1 MTNSNL
7 THRDR
12 KGAWA
17 PERPLWKQTLLNFA
31 MRSTGRLAACMNG
44 SFGSRANNR
53 PGILTYHR
61 VASRVRGLSA
71 PSHNVEPAAFY
82 SQLKGLLN
90 RGYSFLSLSQLL
102 ACTIR
107 DENLPERTVVVT
119 FDDGFAS
126 VYSSAFPVLQRLGI
140 PATVF
145 LNTAYVDASEPFPF
159 DAWGVASA
167 GRAPVEA
174 YRPLTTAE
182 CREMLDSGLIEL
194 GAHTHTHR
202 DLRGRPEEFRVDLA
216 RSVKILR
223 DRFDLDDVA
232 FSFPYGSVHAGFASE
247 ELIDAA
253 RSTGVSCGLT
263 TQPRLIDLSESA
275 FRWGR
280 FNAFS
285 WDTAAT
291 LSGKLNGWYSWAPTI
306 RRAVAGKLQIFH
318 GSSVAGFASDTLFA
332 FAETL

>member
-7 THRDR
+7 THPDR
-12 KGAWA
+12 KDAWA
-17 PERPLWKQTLLNFA
+17 PERPLWKQTLLNIA
-31 MRSTGRLAACMNG
+31 MRTTGRLAAGMSG

-61 VASRVRGLSA
+61 ITSRVRGLGA
-71 PSHNVEPAAFY
+71 PSHNVEPDCFRL
-82 SQLKGLLN
+82 QLKGLLN
-90 RGYSFLSLSQLL
+90 RGYAFVPLSQLL
-102 ACTIR
+102 ACAVR
-107 DENLPERTVVVT
+107 DEALPERAVAVT

-126 VYSSAFPVLQRLGI
+126 VYASAFPILQQLGI

-145 LNTAYVDASEPFPF
+145 LNTAYLDTSEPFPF
-159 DAWGVASA
+159 DVWGVASA
-167 GRAPVEA
+167 GRAPAES

-182 CREMLDSGLIEL
+182 CREMRDSGLIEL

-202 DLRGRPEEFRVDLA
+202 DLRGRPREFRADLA

-223 DRFDLDDVA
+223 DTFDLDEVA
-232 FSFPYGSVHAGFASE
+232 FSFPYGSVHAGFASD
-247 ELIDAA
+247 ELIAAA

-263 TQPRLIDLSESA
+263 TQPRLVDLSESS

-291 LSGKLNGWYSWAPTI
+291 LSGKLNGWYSWAPTM